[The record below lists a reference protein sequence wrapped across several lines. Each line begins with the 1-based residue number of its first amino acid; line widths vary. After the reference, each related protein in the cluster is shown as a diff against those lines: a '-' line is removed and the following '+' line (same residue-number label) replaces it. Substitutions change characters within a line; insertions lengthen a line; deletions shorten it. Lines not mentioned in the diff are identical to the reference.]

1 MQHMICICVVID
13 RESEGRSRERKLPA
27 REQAKMAMHFWM
39 SAGGTVAAAS
49 LMGLGLGGYV
59 TSPQGRSPA
68 DAPVA
73 ESAYDSQPLAD
84 AAMASPDRPVAIHC
98 TGCGPTLAER
108 RWKADMAGLN
118 ADGMPSDDSDLMEQD
133 YQSAEAPE
141 NLLPDVP
148 ASPVHPLPPQVT
160 RFAAEETPQPAAMTQ
175 VAIEDVPAPPPVVAT
190 MPGEP
195 K

>member
-1 MQHMICICVVID
+1 
-13 RESEGRSRERKLPA
+13 
-27 REQAKMAMHFWM
+27 MAMHFWM
-39 SAGGTVAAAS
+39 SAGGTVVAAS

-73 ESAYDSQPLAD
+73 ESTYDSQSLAD
-84 AAMASPDRPVAIHC
+84 AAVAAADRPVAIHC

-118 ADGMPSDDSDLMEQD
+118 LDAMSTDDSDRVEQD
-133 YQSAEAPE
+133 YQAAEAPE

-148 ASPVHPLPPQVT
+148 ASPVHPLPPQVP
-160 RFAAEETPQPAAMTQ
+160 RFAAGEALQPAAMTQ
-175 VAIEDVPAPPPVVAT
+175 VAIEDAPIPPPVVAT
-190 MPGEP
+190 IPGQP
-195 K
+195 R